1 MRSLLV
7 GMLLPSSAA
16 LMGGQRVR
24 EVKHRVT
31 PLRLLNNFFNSL
43 IDESRIDY
51 SSLKGRPRS
60 LGFEAGEWALNGEV
74 PIKSTDGWEV
84 ATFAGGCFWGTELHF
99 QRFPGVIATCVGYT
113 QGRDDRPMYQE
124 VSTGRS
130 GHTESVMVLYNPAE
144 TSYEMLC
151 EKLLSTVDPTLRDQ
165 VGNDYGTQYRHGL
178 YPHTKQQM
186 EVAKACVAKVQ
197 ARLPP
202 GKKCHTEVADAK
214 IFWPAEEYHQQYLQK
229 GGRFG
234 SPQSAAKGASDPVRC
249 YG

>member
-1 MRSLLV
+1 MRVAASVSCQLHRLRNDPLCPPQPKDRSTLRASL
-7 GMLLPSSAA
+7 
-16 LMGGQRVR
+16 
-24 EVKHRVT
+24 
-31 PLRLLNNFFNSL
+31 
-43 IDESRIDY
+43 
-51 SSLKGRPRS
+51 
-60 LGFEAGEWALNGEV
+60 AG
-74 PIKSTDGWEV
+74 
-84 ATFAGGCFWGTELHF
+84 GTELHF

-113 QGRDDRPMYQE
+113 QGRDDRPTYQE

-214 IFWPAEEYHQQYLQK
+214 IFWPAEEYHRAPPARPGPGPHRCPPLRFCCSRATAPCAPPPPAEQYLQK